1 MNTLHTL
8 FSIVSTANEYMK
20 DHIFELLRK
29 IYEVMTDHRC
39 YARNVS
45 SCAITNSKFDQLPVG
60 CIAQLV
66 EHCTG
71 IAEVMGSNPV
81 QA

>member
-1 MNTLHTL
+1 
-8 FSIVSTANEYMK
+8 
-20 DHIFELLRK
+20 
-29 IYEVMTDHRC
+29 MTDHGC
-39 YARNVS
+39 YALNVS
-45 SCAITNSKFDQLPVG
+45 SCAVTNSKFDQLPVG